1 MNYEGVIKQ
10 AKEVQEEENEINK
23 KTITQNIFKKE
34 MEETKMIQG

>member
-23 KTITQNIFKKE
+23 KTITQNIFKNE
-34 MEETKMIQG
+34 TEETKMIQG